1 MGGYELTIL
10 ALKKFQCKDYL
21 NWAGL
26 PRRDWGIIGFSEA
39 PPYLAGSFN
48 ITSKCPFYAV
58 GNGAGSPLMAS
69 PRLFDPHVY
78 KAWKLLKPSLA
89 IPRSIAKAAGGLVT
103 GQARLGSAS
112 YHLVQA
118 RFHYDLSNCEWS
130 MSWND
135 FFLYSV
141 FPGDA
146 TGQPYKSYPLVC
158 NPIHY
163 LSESV
168 QSTFR
173 NSTSHSSL
181 SLLLLTSTMKTSF
194 SVLLCCILSAMWL

>member
-1 MGGYELTIL
+1 VTGRRRLVDWGRDREDTRLNLKRLETRTDLNMGGYELTIL

-118 RFHYDLSNCEWS
+118 RFHYG
-130 MSWND
+130 
-135 FFLYSV
+135 F
-141 FPGDA
+141 
-146 TGQPYKSYPLVC
+146 
-158 NPIHY
+158 
-163 LSESV
+163 V
-168 QSTFR
+168 Q
-173 NSTSHSSL
+173 L
-181 SLLLLTSTMKTSF
+181 
-194 SVLLCCILSAMWL
+194 